1 MSDKPQ
7 SYAFPQ
13 RAPVFT
19 AVVVI
24 VGILLFAVVVGKFYR
39 GAAPVNPLGNVNP
52 ADFAEDQRWK
62 YTAEGRAAALTKLQ
76 QDVSTAN
83 SYGWVDQKAGVA
95 RLPVDRAIELTV
107 RDHAKK

>member
-1 MSDKPQ
+1 MSDQPQ

-24 VGILLFAVVVGKFYR
+24 VGILLFAVFVGKFYR
-39 GAAPVNPLGNVNP
+39 GAAPVDPRGKVNP
-52 ADFAEDQRWK
+52 ADIAEDQRWK
-62 YTAEGRAAALTKLQ
+62 YTPEGRAAALTKLQ
-76 QDVSTAN
+76 QDAATGS
-83 SYGWVDQKAGVA
+83 SYGWVDQKAGLA